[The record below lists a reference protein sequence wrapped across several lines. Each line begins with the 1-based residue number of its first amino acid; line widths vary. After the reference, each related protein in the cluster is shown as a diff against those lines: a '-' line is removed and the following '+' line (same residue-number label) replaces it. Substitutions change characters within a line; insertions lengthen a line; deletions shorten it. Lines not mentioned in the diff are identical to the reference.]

1 MKKWLILVS
10 SLALLILSGCT
21 NNEQHS
27 NLDISTVKDKLISN
41 TEYVKENIVGTWSAS
56 DGTVMEFYSNG
67 IAVNYKPIQM
77 TDTVEDNTS
86 SVITSELKSIGY
98 SGYIIPDPSSYSD
111 EDLQS
116 YADYIQNNDK
126 IGISLKSDFFG
137 TMEDKFILYEFQDKD
152 TLIMGGLTLTKIK
165 NSEPEITDNI
175 TGLYINE
182 QDKTLA
188 LSVIKIKEE
197 EAGYF
202 EWLKTDGGLD
212 GTCKI
217 DTDKVV
223 LEIPNITDFVF
234 QHKGVDLIE
243 IGSDGFP
250 GSNLTYKKVSDLAYS
265 SQRDVAPREDG
276 YLLTTTKFG
285 GYEWYILDQKAD
297 KQLLL
302 SKDAVASLEGE
313 TAKISEGEWEDNY
326 IRQYLNNDFYNSFTD
341 SEKSMIL
348 LTHNNNE
355 VITTQGISNSTP
367 TDDKVFLL
375 TNEELEKYLSF
386 NDELLC
392 KYKGKS
398 TFWFTR
404 TALQFRDATVLSGIN
419 GKGQVYGKDNYESG
433 QYEYG
438 NCIRPAMWVSID

>member
-10 SLALLILSGCT
+10 SLALLILSGCA

-41 TEYVKENIVGTWSAS
+41 TEYVKENIVGTWSAP

-67 IAVNYKPIQM
+67 IAVNYKPVQM
-77 TDTVEDNTS
+77 TDAEEDDIS
-86 SVITSELKSIGY
+86 SIITSELKSIGY
-98 SGYIIPDPSSYSD
+98 SGYVIPDPDFYTD
-111 EDLQS
+111 EELQS
-116 YADYIQNNDK
+116 YGNYIQNTDK
-126 IGISLKSDFFG
+126 VGISIISDFFG
-137 TMEDKFILYEFQDKD
+137 ALEDKFTLHEFQDKD

-165 NSEPEITDNI
+165 NSEPKITDDI

-188 LSVIKIKEE
+188 LSVIKIKGE

-212 GTCKI
+212 GAYEI

-223 LEIPNITDFVF
+223 LKIPNITDFVF

-276 YLLTTTKFG
+276 YLLTTTEFG
-285 GYEWYILDQKAD
+285 GYEWYILEQKAD

-302 SKDAVASLEGE
+302 SKDAVASLDGDPVE
-313 TAKISEGEWEDNY
+313 ISKGEWKDNY
-326 IRQYLNNDFYNSFTD
+326 IRRYLNNDFYNSFNE
-341 SEKSMIL
+341 SEKARIL

-404 TALQFRDATVLSGIN
+404 TALQFVDATVLSGIN